1 MVRIDLRGKIIV
13 DLVSGCVLV
22 LPLNKFINNQDGVI
36 GGVMKTYSAKIS
48 EINRKWYLVDATDQ
62 VLGRLASKVANILR
76 GKHKPMY
83 TPSMDT
89 GDYVIVVNADKIKL
103 TGKKSIQK
111 TYTRYTGY
119 PDGLRVTKFADMQ
132 TKKPEFIVE
141 NAIVG
146 MIPHTKLGRAMAKKL
161 KVFAGQDHPHVSQ
174 KPEKLEI

>member
-1 MVRIDLRGKIIV
+1 
-13 DLVSGCVLV
+13 
-22 LPLNKFINNQDGVI
+22 
-36 GGVMKTYSAKIS
+36 MKTYSAKIS
-48 EINRKWYLVDATDQ
+48 EINRKWYVVDATDQ
-62 VLGRLASKVANILR
+62 VLGRLASKVANVLR

-119 PDGLRVTKFADMQ
+119 PDGLRVTKFDDMQ
-132 TKKPEFIVE
+132 SKKPEFIIE
-141 NAIVG
+141 NAVIG
-146 MIPHTKLGRAMAKKL
+146 MIPHTKLGRAMVKKL
-161 KVFAGQDHPHVSQ
+161 KVFVGKDHPHDSQ